1 MDIPWEFRCL
11 FWWKN
16 LVKKKPEPPLIKINN
31 NENGINS
38 ILFLLPNKKEY
49 AQIIN
54 YLIKPE
60 KELPEHTIHYVC
72 HKDALPYYPLGLHKN
87 FITFG
92 DDNLNQMGI
101 INNEPF
107 LDRVR
112 TLNNDALI
120 DLNITFNPATTML
133 AWESKNPLKIGFQS
147 SISDKLYTIILEN
160 KGNGYFEKN
169 FKTIEQLLGLS

>member
-16 LVKKKPEPPLIKINN
+16 LVGKKPEPPLININN
-31 NENGINS
+31 SGVGTSS

-49 AQIIN
+49 AQVIN

-60 KELPEHTIHYVC
+60 QELPEHTIHYVC

-87 FITFG
+87 FITFD
-92 DDNLNQMGI
+92 DDNLNKMGI
-101 INNEPF
+101 INNEQF
-107 LDRVR
+107 LNRIR
-112 TLNNDALI
+112 AMNNDALI

-133 AWESKNPLKIGFQS
+133 AWELDNSLKIGFQS
-147 SISDKLYTIILEN
+147 SISEKLYKVTLEK
-160 KGNGYFEKN
+160 KGSG
-169 FKTIEQLLGLS
+169 

>member
-72 HKDALPYYPLGLHKN
+72 HKEALPYYPLGLHKN

-133 AWESKNPLKIGFQS
+133 VWESKKPLKI
-147 SISDKLYTIILEN
+147 ISWDFMHRPQMIFLAIFGTTGHSNLEN
-160 KGNGYFEKN
+160 PGFPAPGEK
-169 FKTIEQLLGLS
+169 S